1 MKLLINIV
9 IATLFLL
16 SCTEKKNSGIICL
29 IDKNLIS
36 IRNANTTFS
45 VDNNIRFEISFTK
58 KNEDF
63 NLTKEKSGISAVS
76 LKDTA
81 GNSLTFTRESARVTR
96 INDKYGEG
104 KSIFIE
110 AESTDS
116 NILSII
122 TLSSYEQFPDMILV
136 KSSFRN
142 ISAAG
147 YHCSGYALN
156 QLTIAD
162 PDETEWM
169 TFQGASYNWGQ
180 DFVFQLPDT
189 FSRDNYM
196 GLNSIKDRKRNS
208 SY

>member
-58 KNEDF
+58 KNKNF
-63 NLTKEKSGISAVS
+63 KLTGEESGISSVS

-81 GNSLTFTRESARVTR
+81 GNSLTFTRKSARVTR

-104 KSIFIE
+104 KR
-110 AESTDS
+110 
-116 NILSII
+116 II
-122 TLSSYEQFPDMILV
+122 Y
-136 KSSFRN
+136 R
-142 ISAAG
+142 G
-147 YHCSGYALN
+147 
-156 QLTIAD
+156 
-162 PDETEWM
+162 
-169 TFQGASYNWGQ
+169 
-180 DFVFQLPDT
+180 
-189 FSRDNYM
+189 
-196 GLNSIKDRKRNS
+196 
-208 SY
+208 